1 MAEFLWFLSGV
12 LIGGCITLV
21 ILCCI
26 QINRRNEYEQELRRL
41 HKELNNK

>member
-1 MAEFLWFLSGV
+1 MAEFLWFLSGL
-12 LIGGCITLV
+12 LIGGCMVSV

-26 QINRRNEYEQELRRL
+26 QVNRRNEYEQELRRL